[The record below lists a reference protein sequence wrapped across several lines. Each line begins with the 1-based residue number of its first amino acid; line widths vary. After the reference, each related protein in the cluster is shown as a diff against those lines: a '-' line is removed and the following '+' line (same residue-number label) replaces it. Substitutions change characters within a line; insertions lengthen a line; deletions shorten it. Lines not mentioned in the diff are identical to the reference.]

1 MKSCMEK
8 IAVFVVLNL
17 AMGSFAVA
25 MTIETGGGDMVRAK
39 LEMEAAEE
47 EMEAAKKEMEEA
59 GRKMKEAGRSYGGG
73 GMYGGG
79 GGMYGGGGGG
89 MYGGGGYGGIYG
101 SGGVLVIPSAEI
113 KTEDIVA
120 IMEDMNVMS
129 RILDKKLVEAHM
141 ISNVGIGSYGGGYGG
156 YGYGRGG
163 TEGIFLEGYG
173 ALFLMKVNF
182 PLLAPPQAEE
192 KEQTEEPGDRVWE
205 ETKREIYSMEDV
217 RTLKRRR
224 SISSISITRPTK
236 KFDAEKVEELRR
248 KLIKTLKH
256 ATNIQNL
263 KPDEWVIVTVIGA
276 GSRAGI
282 IRTEIITGTK
292 NQVVV
297 EGGDKRSYIIEAP
310 LPPEVGYHPGGVLII
325 RVKKSDVD
333 AFAAGEMDFDK
344 FREEAQIFT
353 Y

>member
-1 MKSCMEK
+1 MKSF
-8 IAVFVVLNL
+8 IRTIIVFLVLNL
-17 AMGSFAVA
+17 VTGSF
-25 MTIETGGGDMVRAK
+25 T
-39 LEMEAAEE
+39 LAEE
-47 EMEAAKKEMEEA
+47 ATVEADFREEEVYEYDPDTQKLLDEGVKQYEPMLEYFKKRRGLNATPPRPSAA
-59 GRKMKEAGRSYGGG
+59 GR
-73 GMYGGG
+73 
-79 GGMYGGGGGG
+79 
-89 MYGGGGYGGIYG
+89 
-101 SGGVLVIPSAEI
+101 VLVIPAAET
-113 KTEDIVA
+113 KAKEVAA

-129 RILDKKLVEAHM
+129 RIFDKKLREAHM
-141 ISNVGIGSYGGGYGG
+141 ISNVGIYSYDGGYGGYGGGYGG
-156 YGYGRGG
+156 YGYGRGR
-163 TEGIFLEGYG
+163 TEGIFLDDYG

-192 KEQTEEPGDRVWE
+192 KEQTKEPGDRVWE

-224 SISSISITRPTK
+224 SISITRPTK

-310 LPPEVGYHPGGVLII
+310 LPPEVGYRPGGVVTI